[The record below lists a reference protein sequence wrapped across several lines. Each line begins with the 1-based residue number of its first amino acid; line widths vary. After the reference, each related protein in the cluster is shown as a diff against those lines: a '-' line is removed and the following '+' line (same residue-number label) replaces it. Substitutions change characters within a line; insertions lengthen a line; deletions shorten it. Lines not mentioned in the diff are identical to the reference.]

1 MNVEEMYH
9 TFRRVAQDSMQGSTR
24 NDETL
29 KTLLHSH
36 STTVSSLEQRNQN
49 LEDKYQ
55 AVARDNTALKIE
67 LRDTRVEQ
75 SQVLSNAQRDLGD
88 LRENNAREISDL
100 KEKHARALSG
110 VEKAHGQE
118 VNELRFQ
125 HNEAYS
131 SLKEKF
137 RDETHF
143 LEQQLSTQ
151 AIASKDI
158 LIEQANEL
166 KSDFQAKFQQQ
177 SEESHKQIAK
187 LEEALRLQ
195 EQREQETI
203 KNVKQ
208 DAQAR
213 LDAAQA
219 KAAEILGHASNN
231 TELQKQQQQLVMD
244 EKNQQL
250 DLLYSKLRNTEAIIV
265 EKDFCATQARQNA
278 SELQN
283 TLTITINNLQTSN
296 DSLNAKI
303 RYLESDQKS
312 QSQSYAAM
320 EEQRD
325 HALKVAASEKQR
337 ALKLETQARK
347 LRDEIEN
354 LKGNIRVVCRQRP
367 ALPSDGSSPDLAR
380 VDFPDLEDMKS
391 IEVRGPEEKSSL
403 GTVTTKTHPFTFDKA
418 FGPQASN
425 NDVFEEIQPKV
436 QSAID
441 GYNVCLFAYGQ
452 TGSGKTHTMSAQ
464 DGMMP
469 RATRMIYER
478 LKELE
483 DLGWEYSLQG
493 SFLEIYNENIN
504 DLLGDPDEIDKK
516 KHEIRHDTKLL
527 ETTITDITVVDLDS
541 EESVTRTVDQA
552 MSRRTVAATKL
563 NERSSRSHSVFI
575 LKLHGHN
582 PTTGETSN
590 GTLNL
595 VDLAGSERV
604 SRSQVSGDRLKET
617 QNINKSLSCLKD
629 VIAALSSS
637 SNGSQ
642 TSHIP
647 YRNSKLTYL
656 LQYSL
661 GGNSKTLMFV
671 MVSPLKDHLGESLS
685 SLKFATLVHSTHIG
699 AAKKVK

>member
-1 MNVEEMYH
+1 MNVETMYN
-9 TFRRVAQDSMQGSTR
+9 TFRRAAAENVQTSAI
-24 NDETL
+24 NAETL
-29 KTLLHSH
+29 KTLLISH

-49 LEDKYQ
+49 LEDKFQ
-55 AVARDNTALKIE
+55 AVARDNTTLKIE
-67 LRDTRVEQ
+67 VQETKTEQ
-75 SQVLSNAQRDLGD
+75 SQLQRDLGD
-88 LRENNAREISDL
+88 LKESHAREISDL
-100 KEKHARALSG
+100 KEKHARDRSNVKEGYLEEIS
-110 VEKAHGQE
+110 K
-118 VNELRFQ
+118 LRIQ

-151 AIASKDI
+151 ATASKDI

-166 KSDFQAKFQQQ
+166 KSDFQNRSEQQSKRHQQQ
-177 SEESHKQIAK
+177 ITA

-195 EQREQETI
+195 VQREQETI
-203 KNVKQ
+203 KSIEN
-208 DAQAR
+208 DAEAR
-213 LDAAQA
+213 LGAEHAR
-219 KAAEILGHASNN
+219 AAEILVQAS
-231 TELQKQQQQLVMD
+231 TTAELQKQQQQLLID
-244 EKNQQL
+244 QKDQQL
-250 DLLYSKLRNTEAIIV
+250 DLLTSKLRIAEANIT
-265 EKDFCATQARQNA
+265 EKDFSATQARQNA
-278 SELQN
+278 AELQN
-283 TLTITINNLQTSN
+283 TLNTTINNLQTSN

-325 HALKVAASEKQR
+325 HSLRVAAVERQR
-337 ALKLETQARK
+337 ALKLETHARK

-367 ALPSDGSSPDLAR
+367 ALISDGTSPELAT

-391 IEVRGPEEKSSL
+391 IEIRGPEEKSSL
-403 GTVTTKTHPFTFDKA
+403 GTITTKTHPFTFDKA

-425 NDVFEEIQPKV
+425 DEIFEEIEPKV

-452 TGSGKTHTMSAQ
+452 TGSGKTHTMSSH

-483 DLGWEYSLQG
+483 ELGWQYCLQG

-552 MSRRTVAATKL
+552 MSRRTIAATKL

-582 PTTGETSN
+582 PTTGEISN

-604 SRSQVSGDRLKET
+604 AKSQVSGDRLKEA

-637 SNGSQ
+637 STGQQ

-671 MVSPLKDHLGESLS
+671 MVSPLKEHLGESLS
-685 SLKFATLVHSTHIG
+685 SLKFATMVHNTHIG